1 MTDTKRFLLRPWQLS
16 DAASAA
22 EYATFNVSRY
32 MSDAF
37 PGGDQS
43 KWKEFISFANN
54 NPLAFY
60 RAIVIDGS
68 AVGGIGVL
76 MQSDIMRLNAEL
88 GYWIGEPF
96 RGRGI
101 MTEAISEMV
110 GLVFDNFEINRI
122 YATPFEFNFASQRV
136 LEKAGFALEAMFEK
150 VVIKNGVLIDELVYA
165 IRRKKSLKQ

>member
-1 MTDTKRFLLRPWQLS
+1 MTDFNQYLLRPWLHS

-22 EYATFNVSRY
+22 EYATFNVCKY

-43 KWKEFISFANN
+43 KWEEFIEFANS
-54 NPLAFY
+54 NPSAFY
-60 RAIVIDGS
+60 RAIVVNGS

-76 MQSDIMRLNAEL
+76 IQSDIMRLNAEL

-101 MTEAISEMV
+101 MTEAVKEMV
-110 GLVFDNFEINRI
+110 ALVFDTFEVNRI
-122 YATPFEFNFASQRV
+122 YATPFECNFASQRV
-136 LEKAGFALEAMFEK
+136 LEKAGFSLEALLEK
-150 VVIKNGVLIDELVYA
+150 VAIKNGVLIDELIYA
-165 IRRKKSLKQ
+165 IRRKNSLKE